1 MKKKSD
7 VKRKMNELAK
17 EYKSKKRRLQKEQ
30 NEKKR
35 QEAIRKA
42 NRR

>member
-17 EYKSKKRRLQKEQ
+17 EYKSEKRRLQKEQ